1 MSDNYRSR
9 TERNHVKNQ
18 KQETNKEKNQRKKAP
33 FLKNSL

>member
-18 KQETNKEKNQRKKAP
+18 EKKHIKKKNQRKKAP
-33 FLKNSL
+33 FSRNSL